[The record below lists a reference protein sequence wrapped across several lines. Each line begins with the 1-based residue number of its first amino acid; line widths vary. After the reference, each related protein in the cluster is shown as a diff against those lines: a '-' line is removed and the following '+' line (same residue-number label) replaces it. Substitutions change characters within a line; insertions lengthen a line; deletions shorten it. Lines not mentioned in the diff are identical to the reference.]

1 MEIKSKYRA
10 RTYMENDSS
19 VVADGI
25 FGMYRLMNSE
35 DAETIKSLLK
45 RKYMEGFSWV
55 SKHRHFCF
63 PYARLRFRITNR
75 LSEFPDRLDFI
86 INGKYS
92 MEKGEV
98 ISCKRYLFKA
108 VYKVRRD
115 NFIYEIEDS
124 IWSYYYNKKTGIKKG
139 VPVYVIMLG
148 DDFGY
153 ELVKRNDQND

>member
-10 RTYMENDSS
+10 KTYMENDSS
-19 VVADGI
+19 VVVDGI
-25 FGMYRLMNSE
+25 FGMYRLMSSE
-35 DAETIKSLLK
+35 DVETIESLLK
-45 RKYMEGFSWV
+45 RKYRKGFSWV
-55 SKHRHFCF
+55 RTLRHFCF
-63 PYARLRFRITNR
+63 PCVRLWLQMTRRRN
-75 LSEFPDRLDFI
+75 EFPDRLDFV

-98 ISCKRYLFKA
+98 ISCKRYPFRA

-115 NFIYEIEDS
+115 NFVYEIEDS
-124 IWSYYYNKKTGIKKG
+124 IWSYHYNKKTGIKKG

>member
-1 MEIKSKYRA
+1 
-10 RTYMENDSS
+10 MENDSS
-19 VVADGI
+19 VVVDGV
-25 FGMYRLMNSE
+25 FGMYGLMNSE

-45 RKYMEGFSWV
+45 RKYGERFSWV
-55 SKHRHFCF
+55 TKHRHFYF
-63 PYARLRFRITNR
+63 PYARLRFQITNR
-75 LSEFPDRLDFI
+75 LSEFPDRMDFI

-139 VPVYVIMLG
+139 VSVYVIMLG